1 VGGVT
6 ERVMVGVDVGGTS
19 MKGGVVDRGGRIVG
33 GIRRQP
39 TRPRGDE
46 PSEEVVES
54 ILAFAEGLVAA
65 GRERHGHAGV
75 VGVGL
80 VIPGI
85 IDEDRGVALAA
96 INVEWRGDPIVDR
109 LSRRVGLPAVLGHDA
124 RSAGLAEGLWG
135 SARGSRDYLFI
146 AVGTG
151 VGAAVVL
158 GGEPYFRSFGA
169 GGEFGHMTVNGHGP
183 DCVCGRTG
191 CVEAY
196 AGGRSISR
204 RYMARVNATRTI
216 TGKEVMERM
225 RQGDRLARQVW
236 DDAVWALGT
245 AIVNSVVLLSPDVV
259 VIGGGVAEA
268 GRVLFDPLSRE
279 VSEQIP
285 GFHQRPAPPIVRAR
299 FRKRAGIVGAA
310 ARAWL
315 ACGVSREELEAA
327 PR

>member
-1 VGGVT
+1 
-6 ERVMVGVDVGGTS
+6 MVGVDVGGTS
-19 MKGGVVDRGGRIVG
+19 MKGGLVDGAGRIVG
-33 GIRRQP
+33 GIRRRP

-46 PSEEVVES
+46 GSEEVVQS
-54 ILAFAEGLVAA
+54 ILGFADGLVTA
-65 GRERHGHAGV
+65 GRKAHGERSV
-75 VGVGL
+75 VAVGL

-85 IDEDRGVALAA
+85 IDEDRGVALSA
-96 INVEWRGDPIVDR
+96 INVEWRGEPIVDR
-109 LSRRVGLPAVLGHDA
+109 LSSRVGLPAVLGHDA
-124 RSAGLAEGLWG
+124 RSGGLAEGLWG
-135 SARGSRDYLFI
+135 SARGSRDFLFI

-158 GGEPYFRSFGA
+158 GGDPYFRSFGA
-169 GGEFGHMTVNGHGP
+169 GGEFGHMTVNGYGP

-216 TGKEVMERM
+216 AGKEVMERM
-225 RQGDRLARQVW
+225 RAGDRLARQVW

-268 GRVLFDPLSRE
+268 GRLLFRPLIAE
-279 VSEQIP
+279 VREQIP
-285 GFHQRPAPPIVRAR
+285 AFHQRPPPPIVRAR

-315 ACGVSREELEAA
+315 ASGVSREELEAA